1 MSVTRLA
8 VLLPMEHWW
17 RALAMPTADVPGLVF
32 ADVALPRIAVSLIV
46 GAALALAGVLLQ
58 QALRN
63 PLADTTTLGVAS
75 GSYLALA
82 ATTLFAPAWLDAG
95 QTWIALAG
103 GGVAAALI
111 LAISRAAGFAP
122 AVLILA
128 GLTVSLVSGA
138 AGAALTILNHDYLST
153 LFIWQAGSLVQ
164 NGWSNILDVLPRL
177 ALCAIAAALLLR
189 PLAAFDLEDGQ
200 AQALGSP
207 VGMLRGAAAVLAV
220 ALGAF
225 SVSTVGVI
233 GFVGVAAGNLVRALG
248 ARTLLQ
254 RLVWAPLTGAL
265 LLWSTDELVQRLT
278 PILGAIPTG
287 SVAAVLGAPL
297 LVLMI
302 ARQRNAAPPPIGT
315 SVQPIGRTRYPRTV
329 ISVILLACLFMMSIA
344 LFFGKDA
351 TGWRWLA
358 MDGASAVLPWRH
370 GGALLRRDHRLAF
383 RPAHRPRDTSG
394 YRQAGSVED
403 DLRRLDGCHCPSRDR
418 RAGQHR
424 PINDY
429 VGARSLHGS
438 ATLTG
443 YSAPSLANVEI
454 AGMKAGIVGQDDE
467 PHVPKPMLMPS
478 GPNSRLRLPI
488 CHLKNVSPELL
499 ESALAAREDD
509 DLLVSGLPVE
519 RVEHLFDAVV
529 VRIDE
534 RIVKDH
540 RRRPPV
546 AGEQPCKGQT
556 RQHRELLA
564 HASAQAIHILFLAV
578 AQDRLRQER
587 LVVEGDRDIVE
598 QQAEQRLQL
607 GHHGLEIE
615 LAGFRA
621 SSLQRRSQP
630 LRESHLLLERG
641 NAGRRR
647 GECLGGLAP
656 FLFHGLIGP
665 RTNFRAQ
672 AGNGLTE

>member
-1 MSVTRLA
+1 MSLTRLA
-8 VLLPMEHWW
+8 AILPVEHWW
-17 RALAMPTADVPGLVF
+17 RALAMPTADVPSLVF

-75 GSYLALA
+75 GAYLALA

-103 GGVAAALI
+103 GGVAAALV

-200 AQALGSP
+200 AQALGIP
-207 VGMLRGAAAVLAV
+207 VGMLRGAAVVLAV

-278 PILGAIPTG
+278 PFLGAIPTG

-302 ARQRNAAPPPIGT
+302 ARQRNAASPPVGT
-315 SVQPIGRTRYPRTV
+315 FAGPIGRTRYPRTV
-329 ISVILLACLFMMSIA
+329 ISVILVACLVMMSIA

-358 MDGASAVLPWRH
+358 MDGVSAVLPWR
-370 GGALLRRDHRLAF
+370 GPRVAAAAAAGALLAVAGTLMQRLTGNPMASPEVLGVSSGAALGIVLLLIAVPEFTRSQMAIAATTGATVTLAAVLALNQRSDFAPERLLLTGIGFATAFTAFAAVLLARGDPRSAVLLAWMSGSTYRVTSADAQMACGVLVVILALAPWTGRWLAILPLGGGVARALGLALLASRLAILMLAAASAAMATLTVGPLSF
-383 RPAHRPRDTSG
+383 AGLLVPHTVRGLGIVRPRD
-394 YRQAGSVED
+394 QLLAAAGLGACLMTAADWLGRTIAFPWQIPAGLLASLIGGPFLVLL
-403 DLRRLDGCHCPSRDR
+403 LRRR
-418 RAGQHR
+418 R
-424 PINDY
+424 
-429 VGARSLHGS
+429 
-438 ATLTG
+438 
-443 YSAPSLANVEI
+443 
-454 AGMKAGIVGQDDE
+454 
-467 PHVPKPMLMPS
+467 
-478 GPNSRLRLPI
+478 
-488 CHLKNVSPELL
+488 
-499 ESALAAREDD
+499 
-509 DLLVSGLPVE
+509 
-519 RVEHLFDAVV
+519 
-529 VRIDE
+529 
-534 RIVKDH
+534 
-540 RRRPPV
+540 
-546 AGEQPCKGQT
+546 
-556 RQHRELLA
+556 
-564 HASAQAIHILFLAV
+564 
-578 AQDRLRQER
+578 
-587 LVVEGDRDIVE
+587 
-598 QQAEQRLQL
+598 
-607 GHHGLEIE
+607 
-615 LAGFRA
+615 
-621 SSLQRRSQP
+621 
-630 LRESHLLLERG
+630 
-641 NAGRRR
+641 
-647 GECLGGLAP
+647 
-656 FLFHGLIGP
+656 
-665 RTNFRAQ
+665 
-672 AGNGLTE
+672 